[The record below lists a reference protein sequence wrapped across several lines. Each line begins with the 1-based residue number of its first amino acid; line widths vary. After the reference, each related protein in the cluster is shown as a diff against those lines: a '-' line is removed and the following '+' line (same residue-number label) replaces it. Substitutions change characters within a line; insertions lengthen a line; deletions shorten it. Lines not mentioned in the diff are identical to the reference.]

1 MPSRTKPGVVMAQ
14 VITGSVITW
23 VITGVLSASIHF
35 LGDRQW
41 RSSLQTG
48 IFFVIVLMLGYAA
61 VGLGSGTIVEPTA
74 IFKRLFVSRRERVT
88 DDPGGL
94 TPLGLALLV
103 IPQLVVVAVL
113 LGD

>member
-1 MPSRTKPGVVMAQ
+1 MPSRTKPGVVVAQ
-14 VITGSVITW
+14 VLSGSAMTW
-23 VITGVLSASIHF
+23 LGVAALATSIHLF
-35 LGDRQW
+35 GDKQW
-41 RSSLQTG
+41 RSALQIS
-48 IFFVIVLMLGYAA
+48 IFFVIVLVLGYAA

-94 TPLGLALLV
+94 TPLGLALF
-103 IPQLVVVAVL
+103 IMPQLVVVAVL